1 MEPNFTSA
9 RLGAGGPVV
18 HRLGLSTTYRPGKKT
33 VYEAVDAGVNVFFGF
48 GIDTQMI
55 SVLRD
60 VMRGQRE
67 KFVVVTG
74 PYNLIWGHSNIRQTL
89 ESRLRALRTDY
100 LDLFLLLGVLKPGE
114 FSART
119 REELYR
125 LREEGKV
132 RGVGLSTHNRK
143 LAGQLA
149 GEGAVDAVMIRY
161 NAAHRGAEQ
170 DIFPHLSTHNP
181 GVISYT
187 ATRWRYLIRRPSSW
201 AKDRPVPDAG
211 MCYRF
216 VLSNPHAHV
225 CLTAPSNLKQSREN
239 LASLQ
244 MGPLDE
250 EEMTFIKSFGDVVH
264 HTKKWFM

>member
-1 MEPNFTSA
+1 
-9 RLGAGGPVV
+9 
-18 HRLGLSTTYRPGKKT
+18 
-33 VYEAVDAGVNVFFGF
+33 VNVFFGF

-161 NAAHRGAEQ
+161 NAAHRGA
-170 DIFPHLSTHNP
+170 
-181 GVISYT
+181 
-187 ATRWRYLIRRPSSW
+187 
-201 AKDRPVPDAG
+201 
-211 MCYRF
+211 
-216 VLSNPHAHV
+216 
-225 CLTAPSNLKQSREN
+225 
-239 LASLQ
+239 
-244 MGPLDE
+244 
-250 EEMTFIKSFGDVVH
+250 
-264 HTKKWFM
+264 